1 MVARLPP
8 EIKGFGRFFRKLP
21 GKCHSPAEKRT
32 IIASA
37 NKEETSHGDN
47 FPTILTGGATCPFP
61 YLPSTKW
68 TPISAPSWADPDAAG
83 ILPER
88 GFVPLS
94 AMEEVCRRF
103 LREEKLGALGSRL
116 LLPVLHRLPQTPR
129 FQPLR
134 LGDYVRKAGK
144 EEQFSALTA
153 ELPDGV
159 RCVVFRGTDDTIAAW
174 KEDLLLT
181 VRDVVKAPGGR
192 RRLPPAGRRGGTRAA
207 DRRRSLQGRQPLGLR
222 RPQGA
227 AEVQNRLLAVYN
239 FDGPGFRSN
248 LLSTRAY
255 GRIRARVHTIA
266 SQHTVVAKLLCHE
279 SRMEI
284 VKSTRSGAA
293 AHDGLRWEVLGTRF
307 VRCGAFS
314 LFSRSFDAAMED
326 LQKNMGQEGW
336 EAFIDGLF
344 GVLEAT
350 GAVTLTDLTA
360 HKLRKGMALAK
371 ELRQSPEVYRFFL
384 RLAGKTT
391 KHTLLGATAAIPARI
406 RRKLR

>member
-1 MVARLPP
+1 MATISDYLDWRGDLPFSVSP
-8 EIKGFGRFFRKLP
+8 FNEVDAYLCAKL
-21 GKCHSPAEKRT
+21 
-32 IIASA
+32 
-37 NKEETSHGDN
+37 
-47 FPTILTGGATCPFP
+47 
-61 YLPSTKW
+61 
-68 TPISAPSWADPDAAG
+68 ADPDAAG

-181 VRDVVKAPGGR
+181 VRDVVKAQEDAAAY
-192 RRLPPAGRRGGTRAA
+192 LLRAA
-207 DRRRSLQGRQPLGLR
+207 EEAPGPLIVAGHSKGGNLSVY
-222 RPQGA
+222 A
-227 AEVQNRLLAVYN
+227 ALKAPPRCKTAFSPSITLTA
-239 FDGPGFRSN
+239 PGFRSN